1 MNIFAEA
8 ESQVRSLVMRRYK
21 PEHLWQSLRS
31 VLSRFLAL
39 QQDFPESL
47 VRVTRMIEKGE
58 LSVQF
63 EHENLEGLMKT
74 LDNSSNRLTFG
85 VIIGA
90 LIIGSS
96 MIITTG
102 LGPLL
107 FGFPAL
113 GLFGYLVSGLL
124 GLWVVFSIIRSRRY

>member
-1 MNIFAEA
+1 M
-8 ESQVRSLVMRRYK
+8 
-21 PEHLWQSLRS
+21 
-31 VLSRFLAL
+31 
-39 QQDFPESL
+39 
-47 VRVTRMIEKGE
+47 
-58 LSVQF
+58 SVQF

-113 GLFGYLVSGLL
+113 GLLGYLVSGLL